1 MFKFGGKKGIWELI
15 SVVGSRHNALSLK
28 SIMHVYAGVWLGYG
42 KKIKIQLFSVCHV
55 TPGTLFPLGPTKNMV
70 CSL

>member
-15 SVVGSRHNALSLK
+15 SVVGSRNNALSLK

-42 KKIKIQLFSVCHV
+42 KKIKI
-55 TPGTLFPLGPTKNMV
+55 
-70 CSL
+70 

>member
-42 KKIKIQLFSVCHV
+42 KKIKIKEFYFRSVMWLQELC
-55 TPGTLFPLGPTKNMV
+55 FP
-70 CSL
+70 